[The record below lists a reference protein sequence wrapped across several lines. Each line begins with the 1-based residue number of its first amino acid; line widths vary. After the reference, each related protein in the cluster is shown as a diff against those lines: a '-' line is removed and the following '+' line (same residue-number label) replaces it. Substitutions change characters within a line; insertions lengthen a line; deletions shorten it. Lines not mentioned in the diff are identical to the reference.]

1 MRKIDFRLL
10 PPLTILYIVAF
21 MDRSNIGNAKV
32 AGMNDELGLTGSQ
45 YNIALTVFFFPYAV
59 FEVPSNIV
67 LKLMRPSHW
76 ITILVIAWGTVLT
89 CQGLV
94 KNYEQLVA
102 TRALL
107 GFTEAGFF
115 PAATYLLTTWYCRWE
130 LQTRLAVFFSAA
142 SLAGAFSGL
151 LAFGIS
157 HMDGIAGL
165 SGWRWIFILEGI
177 FTVALGTLIPW
188 LLPDSPVLASFLTQ
202 NEKDF
207 VMARLE
213 ADSGTSRGRVDTQ
226 GGSFKWKYL
235 KDALLDWHI
244 YLGVIMFLGQ
254 SIATYGFSFSAPTI
268 IFELGY
274 TAQQAQLLTIP
285 IYFAGACSTLV
296 FARLADK
303 RRKRWPFILIPFSIA
318 AVGFIALLSIPHPRL
333 PGLTYSVLFLIT
345 SGLYPAVIGCIT
357 WVGNNLAPTFKRA
370 IGMALLMTLGNL
382 GGAIGS
388 NIFLAQQSPHYWLG
402 YGFSLG
408 VIMLAILSI
417 FALRYSNRALN
428 RKRDLMNE
436 EDVLSRYTR
445 EEIIDMGDKSPLYRY
460 VW

>member
-10 PPLTILYIVAF
+10 PPLAILYIA
-21 MDRSNIGNAKV
+21 V
-32 AGMNDELGLTGSQ
+32 AGMNEDLGLTGSQ

-67 LKLMRPSHW
+67 LKLMRPSYW
-76 ITILVIAWGTVLT
+76 ITILVIAWGTV
-89 CQGLV
+89 
-94 KNYEQLVA
+94 
-102 TRALL
+102 RP
-107 GFTEAGFF
+107 GFF

-130 LQTRLAVFFSAA
+130 LQTRLAIFFSAA

-157 HMDGIAGL
+157 HMNGIAGL
-165 SGWRWIFILEGI
+165 RLS
-177 FTVALGTLIPW
+177 TVALGLLIPW

-207 VMARLE
+207 VITRLE

-285 IYFAGACSTLV
+285 IYFAGACSTIV

-388 NIFLAQQSPHYWLG
+388 NIFLAEQSPQYWLG

-408 VIMLAILSI
+408 VIMLAILLI

-445 EEIIDMGDKSPLYRY
+445 GLFNLIYASLDHS
-460 VW
+460 